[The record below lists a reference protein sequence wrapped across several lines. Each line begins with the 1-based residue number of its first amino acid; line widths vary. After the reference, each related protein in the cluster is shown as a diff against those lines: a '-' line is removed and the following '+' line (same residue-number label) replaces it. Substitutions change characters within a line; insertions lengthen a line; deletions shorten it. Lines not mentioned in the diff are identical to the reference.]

1 MILALLLGACSAKAD
16 DPASEPQTQNSAEAV
31 PSEASTDS
39 SERNTEEKEQ
49 VTEILLQFGD
59 TKLTAVLDNSET
71 SRAFLKLLP
80 LTLEM
85 RRYADREYYAAIDEL
100 PEDGEHIPDFENG
113 DVTYYTV
120 GKSLAIFF
128 GNSENS
134 NQGDLIRMG
143 RITSDLSL
151 FEAIGDSV
159 TVTITAAE
167 SEETAETMGYDFEQ
181 FSNVNITGIDIHSL
195 TKEELAVLYAQARYC
210 QAMTDADIDT
220 MRELVSE
227 DMVFT
232 HMSGMQQTREEYFA
246 DVADGSLNYFTIG
259 IADPVIKVDGD
270 KAQITYTS
278 VLNANAYGARGTYR
292 MKGTHRYEK
301 RDGAWIAVNR

>member
-1 MILALLLGACSAKAD
+1 MKKAILFTAVLSLALLLGACSAGPD
-16 DPASEPQTQNSAEAV
+16 EPASESQLESIAESET
-31 PSEASTDS
+31 SEAST
-39 SERNTEEKEQ
+39 
-49 VTEILLQFGD
+49 
-59 TKLTAVLDNSET
+59 
-71 SRAFLKLLP
+71 
-80 LTLEM
+80 
-85 RRYADREYYAAIDEL
+85 
-100 PEDGEHIPDFENG
+100 IP
-113 DVTYYTV
+113 T
-120 GKSLAIFF
+120 
-128 GNSENS
+128 
-134 NQGDLIRMG
+134 
-143 RITSDLSL
+143 
-151 FEAIGDSV
+151 
-159 TVTITAAE
+159 AE
-167 SEETAETMGYDFEQ
+167 SEETGETMKYDFEQ
-181 FSNVNITGIDIHSL
+181 LSNVNITGIDISSL
-195 TKEELAVLYAQARYC
+195 NEEELAVLYAQARYC

-232 HMSGMQQTREEYFA
+232 HMSGRQQTREEYFS